1 MQGVLLVVISADLF
15 VVLILVTV
23 TVVLIAVLAR
33 AAVLEVITCCDN
45 YSLCLDAFLSLSVDR
60 LLP

>member
-23 TVVLIAVLAR
+23 TVVLIAVLSR
-33 AAVLEVITCCDN
+33 AAVLEVIRCCDN
-45 YSLCLDAFLSLSVDR
+45 YLCLDAFLSL
-60 LLP
+60 